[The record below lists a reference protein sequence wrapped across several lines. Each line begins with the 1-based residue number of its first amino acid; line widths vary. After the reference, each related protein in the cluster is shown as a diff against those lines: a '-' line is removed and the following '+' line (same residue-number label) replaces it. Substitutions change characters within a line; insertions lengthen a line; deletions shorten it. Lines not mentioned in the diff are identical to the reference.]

1 MGHLTEIMKIN
12 HKETYVQGWVP
23 NGPLRLAF

>member
-1 MGHLTEIMKIN
+1 MGYLTELMKIT
-12 HKETYVQGWVP
+12 HKETYVQGWAP